1 MNRPVRP
8 PVIMSIG
15 ITIRQSMSRKS
26 ERNQPTRSRSD
37 SLPDID
43 IDLLPDPVIIA
54 DANTRQIVEAN
65 TAAEELFH
73 CRGSDLVGRHQ
84 RDLHPSDYGDYREA
98 FQRASDGER
107 VNRLSNGQPLYI
119 ETLDGQRIPVEIN
132 VRRLDTSTGTFILGV
147 FREVAEQLE
156 RERRLDAT
164 TTRLEAL
171 LDALPVPVAVLDSN
185 GIVERWNQQAEATFG
200 YAHESVVGEAYPLF
214 IEDREFDELF
224 EQILDGGMLDGYE
237 TQHRARDG
245 SRVPVELYARP
256 LYEDG
261 TFSGLIGASVDLS
274 DRKQREQQLS
284 VLHRVLRH
292 NLRNELGL
300 IRGWAQ
306 TLEPEHSETVDT
318 ITAASERLLALSEEA
333 TRIRAGLKGNVQTPS
348 STSITETLSHLSEQV
363 DERDTATLTVAT
375 EPESA
380 AICRR
385 GKQAVSQ
392 LLESVLEHTE
402 TPAIE
407 LAAETYNQHV
417 VLKLMAPT
425 SVLPPGTRSFVRT
438 GSETALSHSDDL
450 QVTKAYLII
459 ESLGGNVTIPA
470 DTGSA
475 SANALLIELP
485 RMDVGNDSPEA

>member
-1 MNRPVRP
+1 
-8 PVIMSIG
+8 
-15 ITIRQSMSRKS
+15 
-26 ERNQPTRSRSD
+26 
-37 SLPDID
+37 
-43 IDLLPDPVIIA
+43 
-54 DANTRQIVEAN
+54 
-65 TAAEELFH
+65 
-73 CRGSDLVGRHQ
+73 
-84 RDLHPSDYGDYREA
+84 
-98 FQRASDGER
+98 
-107 VNRLSNGQPLYI
+107 
-119 ETLDGQRIPVEIN
+119 
-132 VRRLDTSTGTFILGV
+132 
-147 FREVAEQLE
+147 
-156 RERRLDAT
+156 
-164 TTRLEAL
+164 
-171 LDALPVPVAVLDSN
+171 
-185 GIVERWNQQAEATFG
+185 
-200 YAHESVVGEAYPLF
+200 
-214 IEDREFDELF
+214 
-224 EQILDGGMLDGYE
+224 MLDGYE